1 MKEFFHQYRKLAIIA
16 GVASVIFVI
25 LFIIFYDTN
34 DLFRLPFNSSVWG
47 TASDWIMIVVT
58 FFTAIYLV
66 KTFREQQEI
75 TKIEQGRY
83 LQEILPSPT
92 IESHLLSST
101 EGETRILFKNN
112 HAFNVII
119 KNLSSSEGITFVK
132 FLPNMTMSGA
142 TFGPQ
147 MPVIVRFT
155 VEEGK
160 DLQTIKMIFHM
171 NFSDK
176 IGTKYFQEFV
186 GFPHKDLISRAPV
199 KKEYEFND

>member
-1 MKEFFHQYRKLAIIA
+1 MRKYFEKISKRDITFILI
-16 GVASVIFVI
+16 GASVCI
-25 LFIIFYDTN
+25 LIVFFLVLITKEDK
-34 DLFRLPFNSSVWG
+34 FNVEIWG
-47 TASDWIMIVVT
+47 TVSDWFTGVVT

-83 LQEILPSPT
+83 LQEILPNPT
-92 IESHLLSST
+92 IESHLLSPNS
-101 EGETRILFKNN
+101 GEVRILFNNN

-119 KNLSSSEGITFVK
+119 KNLSSSEGITFIS
-132 FLPNMTMSGA
+132 FLPNMTMTGE

-147 MPVIVRFT
+147 MPVIVRFK
-155 VEEGK
+155 VDEKK
-160 DLQTIKMIFHM
+160 DLNTINMVFHM

-199 KKEYEFND
+199 RKEYVFNS

>member
-1 MKEFFHQYRKLAIIA
+1 MRKYFDKISKRDIT
-16 GVASVIFVI
+16 F
-25 LFIIFYDTN
+25 FIIGASICLIIGLLVVVMTKEDK
-34 DLFRLPFNSSVWG
+34 FNVEIWG
-47 TASDWIMIVVT
+47 TVSDWFTGAVT
-58 FFTAIYLV
+58 LFTAIYLV

-83 LQEILPSPT
+83 LQEILPNPT
-92 IESHLLSST
+92 IESHLLSPT
-101 EGETRILFKNN
+101 TGEARILFNNN

-119 KNLSSSEGITFVK
+119 KNLSSTEGITFAS
-132 FLPNMTMSGA
+132 FLPNMTMTGE

-147 MPVIVRFT
+147 MPVIVNFT
-155 VEEGK
+155 VDEKK
-160 DLQTIKMIFHM
+160 DLNTINMVFHM

-199 KKEYEFND
+199 KKEYDFND